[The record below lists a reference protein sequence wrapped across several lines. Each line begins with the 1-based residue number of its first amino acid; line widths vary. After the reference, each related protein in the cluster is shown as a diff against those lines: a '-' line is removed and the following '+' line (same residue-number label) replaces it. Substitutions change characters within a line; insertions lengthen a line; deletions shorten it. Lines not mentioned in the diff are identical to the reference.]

1 MKVELHPEAD
11 EEFAARVEFYESQE
25 PGLGQRFYREVI
37 GCLERSPAGN
47 WLLTNANAPILSETQ
62 ATTSLALKTAQALP
76 LGSQRYQL
84 LGISFFKPSAHQH
97 EKVAVKGIVI
107 RDSKGARINL
117 TSLQMLASTC
127 GK

>member
-1 MKVELHPEAD
+1 MFTPFVQYSIDQASSS
-11 EEFAARVEFYESQE
+11 AAMTVSGVHEVAEKRERA
-25 PGLGQRFYREVI
+25 GQNVFGIGEVI

-47 WLLTNANAPILSETQ
+47 WLLTNANAPTLSETQ
-62 ATTSLALKTAQALP
+62 ATTSVALKT
-76 LGSQRYQL
+76 
-84 LGISFFKPSAHQH
+84 AHQH